1 MASRPEDPVVA
12 AAKVIRIIHDNHAA
26 ASQYLHILK
35 VTPGTSR
42 SETKEILQNMEQ
54 EEYNDVL
61 EDLDASQKATFFDKV
76 AGLNEKPSQNPDA
89 LDDEITKKYFEALNL
104 KAKGLSFKD
113 VCAQVKKVPV
123 LNPPTTPA
131 LPSTPLTSR
140 PYREAEKKVEPKEQK
155 PKGKPVQQP
164 VKVASPLAQ
173 TAPVAPTPAPKA
185 SAAQT
190 AKLQKEKAQK
200 DKQEKKRK
208 REEETPK
215 ASKKPKTGPE
225 EVGGSKKRQKRREK
239 QKMLLSKVAAGEVPL
254 ASKSANPI
262 LSSEPVPATIDSKAQ
277 PTPLQEDV
285 HMESPEPAA
294 SVTEVVAPLEIAVQA
309 IPKSKKV
316 RRSKHKSAKAKS
328 KSEDTEQPLEASTN
342 LPDTDSVAPVEGSKK
357 ARSRRRKV
365 KAAEAAPETASV
377 TKPTSVIDPAPLNDS
392 AQVDDASSTTSDED
406 DNGGIS
412 LAKENSMSDFVRR
425 TTLPVLGKPTI
436 SATAD
441 PSSDEEQEESVQDQA
456 ASGQADEDLIA
467 EPTSE
472 AANKPTGLDT
482 MQRESSSEAVH
493 EESPSPTTRET
504 SVSSAEEAPSSP
516 EQQEQKKSSPVTKKT
531 ELSRPTPSTTIFTSA
546 LAQPSFPKPLL
557 SNSFTKPQSSF
568 ASSRSTSSSKP
579 KKSANDSF
587 AEFAAFASGKKPGLD
602 DSSDDDDDDSSS
614 SSDSDNE
621 MPAPVQARNLSPV
634 QSQSQPKLIS
644 QPIASESE
652 PSAMDV
658 DTESG
663 AVDEEG
669 DPVAPAI
676 DVVMTDDQQH
686 TSSPIAYNDSQ
697 PSAQEAESVV
707 EEVKNEKPVGFQSFH
722 ENSSTRDAPARS
734 PLPEIPSPEELMDF
748 GGYQPTETNEQ
759 VAAEGGEQAA
769 TAAAG
774 DEEEQTSEPANR
786 ENHEGPE
793 LTEPSNSIELEAQP
807 EVYQVSENLPEADEQ
822 ASSSSEDEQDS
833 EDEEVPEVI
842 EQSEGPEEAEEA
854 EEAQE
859 SENKDAELEDPTQPS
874 ASVSDAEEPAE
885 AFTNS
890 MQDFLDAW
898 EEETDNFEHR
908 IQQIRQLLVEDGDG
922 SVEDNKDILEKLL
935 KEVDREDK
943 VYKSKTAA
951 ARKAIVELEQLAR
964 ERIEEV
970 LDRADAS
977 FEQRLLEIKSD
988 LREEYNA
995 ESARAQLGQLSPE
1008 LGEPDVEMK
1017 DKPEVDVEMKDGHEE
1032 EAEPK
1037 PEIDDEADQDEESS
1051 AESAPSS
1058 LGWAPSDDEGLTE
1071 SAKKEK
1077 ESKKRK
1083 PRKSTG
1089 ATSEHFTPSPK
1100 KQRVPAGTSAV
1111 PFPKLSAPRF
1121 GLIQERLANDP
1132 YRLLLAVTFLNK
1144 TAGRAAVPIFEKVME
1159 RYPTPQD
1166 LAAADVSD
1174 LSEMIHSLGFQ
1185 NQRARKLIKIAE
1197 TWIEQPPQKGKLFR
1211 TMDYPSKGN
1220 GRHLKPKDTVDEDVD
1235 DCVEAGA
1242 LEIAHIYGSGPY
1254 AWDSWRIF
1262 CRDKF
1267 RGVADGYNGEG
1278 VPGYNPSSQ
1287 TANESDFEPE
1297 WKRVIPLDKELRAC
1311 LRWMWLREGWEW
1323 DPLTG
1328 KKHKAAPSLLRE
1340 ASDGIATWDEPVAMN
1355 PHNEDPTTIK
1365 QEISAPRGA
1374 AALVPSIKA
1383 EEVKTEDAQPA
1394 KKRTRRS
1401 RNSGA
1406 SKRAV
1411 TPPSAVETKEHATP
1425 AVAAAA
1431 KVLNAEP
1438 EIMTSRLRP
1447 RAGRTDA
1454 ITSAAVPATPSRRRA
1469 RK

>member
-1 MASRPEDPVVA
+1 MALRPEDPVVA
-12 AAKVIRIIHDNHAA
+12 AAKVMRIIHDNHAA

-123 LNPPTTPA
+123 LKPPTTPA

-140 PYREAEKKVEPKEQK
+140 PYREVEKKVEPKEQK

-164 VKVASPLAQ
+164 VKVAAPLAQ
-173 TAPVAPTPAPKA
+173 TASVASTPAPKV

-200 DKQEKKRK
+200 DKKEKKRK

-215 ASKKPKTGPE
+215 VSKKPKTEPE

-239 QKMLLSKVAAGEVPL
+239 QKMLLSKGAAGEVPL
-254 ASKSANPI
+254 ASKSANPT
-262 LSSEPVPATIDSKAQ
+262 LPSELVPATVDSKAQ
-277 PTPLQEDV
+277 STLLQEDV

-294 SVTEVVAPLEIAVQA
+294 SATEAVAPLESAVQA
-309 IPKSKKV
+309 VPKSKKV

-328 KSEDTEQPLEASTN
+328 KPEDTEQPLEASAN

-365 KAAEAAPETASV
+365 KAADAAPETASV
-377 TKPTSVIDPAPLNDS
+377 TEPTSAIDSAPLNDS
-392 AQVDDASSTTSDED
+392 AQVDDASSTASDED

-436 SATAD
+436 SATVD
-441 PSSDEEQEESVQDQA
+441 PSSDGEQEEPVKDQA
-456 ASGQADEDLIA
+456 ANGQGDEDLIA
-467 EPTSE
+467 KPASE
-472 AANKPTGLDT
+472 AANKPTGVDIP
-482 MQRESSSEAVH
+482 QRESSSEAFH

-504 SVSSAEEAPSSP
+504 SVSSAEEARSSP
-516 EQQEQKKSSPVTKKT
+516 EQQEQQEQKKSSPVIKKT
-531 ELSRPTPSTTIFTSA
+531 EIPRPTPSTTMFTSA

-557 SNSFTKPQSSF
+557 SNSFSKPQSSF
-568 ASSRSTSSSKP
+568 ASTGSTSYSKP
-579 KKSANDSF
+579 KRSANDSF
-587 AEFAAFASGKKPGLD
+587 AEFAAFASGKKPGFD
-602 DSSDDDDDDSSS
+602 DSSDDDDDSSS

-634 QSQSQPKLIS
+634 QSQSQPTSNS

-663 AVDEEG
+663 AVNEEG
-669 DPVAPAI
+669 DPVAP
-676 DVVMTDDQQH
+676 
-686 TSSPIAYNDSQ
+686 
-697 PSAQEAESVV
+697 PSAQEEAENVV
-707 EEVKNEKPVGFQSFH
+707 EEVKDEKPVGFQSFH
-722 ENSSTRDAPARS
+722 ENSSTHDAPTRS

-807 EVYQVSENLPEADEQ
+807 EVDQVPENPPGADEQ
-822 ASSSSEDEQDS
+822 ASSSSEGEQDS
-833 EDEEVPEVI
+833 EDEEVPEVV
-842 EQSEGPEEAEEA
+842 EQSEGPEKA

-859 SENKDAELEDPTQPS
+859 SENKVAELEDPIQPS
-874 ASVSDAEEPAE
+874 ASASDAEEPAE

-964 ERIEEV
+964 EKIEEV

-1017 DKPEVDVEMKDGHEE
+1017 DGPEVDVDIKDGPEE
-1032 EAEPK
+1032 MAESK
-1037 PEIDDEADQDEESS
+1037 VEIDDEAEQDEESS

-1100 KQRVPAGTSAV
+1100 KKRVPAGTSAV

-1159 RYPTPQD
+1159 KYPTPQD

-1211 TMDYPSKGN
+1211 TMDYPTKGN

-1278 VPGYNPSSQ
+1278 VPGYNP
-1287 TANESDFEPE
+1287 TAQIENESNFEPE
-1297 WKRVIPLDKELRAC
+1297 WKRVVPLDKELRAC

-1355 PHNEDPTTIK
+1355 PHNEDPATIK

-1374 AALVPSIKA
+1374 AALVPGIKA

-1411 TPPSAVETKEHATP
+1411 TPPSAVEPKVSATP
-1425 AVAAAA
+1425 AAA

-1447 RAGRTDA
+1447 RAGRTDT

>member
-26 ASQYLHILK
+26 ASQYLHTLK
-35 VTPGTSR
+35 VTPGTTR
-42 SETKEILQNMEQ
+42 SETKEILQCMEQ

-76 AGLNEKPSQNPDA
+76 AGMNEKPAQNPA
-89 LDDEITKKYFEALNL
+89 SLDEEITKKYFDALNL
-104 KAKGLSFKD
+104 KAKGLSFKH

-123 LNPPTTPA
+123 LTTPTTPA

-140 PYREAEKKVEPKEQK
+140 PYREAEKKVEPKEMK
-155 PKGKPVQQP
+155 PKDKSVQQP
-164 VKVASPLAQ
+164 VKVAAPPAQPVLA
-173 TAPVAPTPAPKA
+173 APSPAPKA

-200 DKQEKKRK
+200 DKKEKKRK
-208 REEETPK
+208 REEETSSK
-215 ASKKPKTGPE
+215 ASKKPKTEPE

-239 QKMLLSKVAAGEVPL
+239 QKILLSKVAAGEVPL
-254 ASKSANPI
+254 APKAANPI
-262 LSSEPVPATIDSKAQ
+262 LPSEPVPATTDSKAQ
-277 PTPLQEDV
+277 STPLQEDV
-285 HMESPEPAA
+285 HMESPEPAP
-294 SVTEVVAPLEIAVQA
+294 SVTEEVAPLESAVPA
-309 IPKSKKV
+309 NPKSKKV

-328 KSEDTEQPLEASTN
+328 KLEETEQPMQASAE

-365 KAAEAAPETASV
+365 KAAEAAAETASV
-377 TKPTSVIDPAPLNDS
+377 AGPAS
-392 AQVDDASSTTSDED
+392 AIEQAPVDDASSSASDED

-412 LAKENSMSDFVRR
+412 LAKESSMSDLIRR

-441 PSSDEEQEESVQDQA
+441 PSSDEGLEDAVEDQA
-456 ASGQADEDLIA
+456 ASGQPDQEPIA
-467 EPTSE
+467 EPISD

-482 MQRESSSEAVH
+482 TQRESSSEAVH

-516 EQQEQKKSSPVTKKT
+516 QQQEQKKSSPIIEKT
-531 ELSRPTPSTTIFTSA
+531 EQPKTAPSITTFTPA
-546 LAQPSFPKPLL
+546 LAQPSFPRPLL
-557 SNSFTKPQSSF
+557 SNFFSKPQSSF
-568 ASSRSTSSSKP
+568 TSTRSTSSSKP

-587 AEFAAFASGKKPGLD
+587 AEFAAFASGKKPGFD
-602 DSSDDDDDDSSS
+602 DSSDDDDDSSS
-614 SSDSDNE
+614 SSDSDDE
-621 MPAPVQARNLSPV
+621 KPAPVQARKLSPV
-634 QSQSQPKLIS
+634 QSQSYPVSTS
-644 QPIASESE
+644 QPIEHESE

-663 AVDEEG
+663 AASEEG

-676 DVVMTDDQQH
+676 DVVMTNDQQN
-686 TSSPIAYNDSQ
+686 TSSPIAYNNSQ
-697 PSAQEAESVV
+697 PSVQEEAENVV
-707 EEVKNEKPVGFQSFH
+707 GEVKDEKPVGFQSFH
-722 ENSSTRDAPARS
+722 ENSSAHDAPARS

-748 GGYQPTETNEQ
+748 GGYQPSETNRQ
-759 VAAEGGEQAA
+759 VAAEGEEQAA
-769 TAAAG
+769 TAAAE

-807 EVYQVSENLPEADEQ
+807 EVDQVSEDLSEAEEQ
-822 ASSSSEDEQDS
+822 ASSSSENEQNS
-833 EDEEVPEVI
+833 EDEEVPEVF
-842 EQSEGPEEAEEA
+842 EQPEESKEAEEA
-854 EEAQE
+854 E
-859 SENKDAELEDPTQPS
+859 NKNAELEDPIQPS
-874 ASVSDAEEPAE
+874 GSVSDAEEPAE
-885 AFTNS
+885 AFSNS
-890 MQDFLDAW
+890 MQDFLAAW

-964 ERIEEV
+964 EKIEEV

-995 ESARAQLGQLSPE
+995 ESARGQLSPE
-1008 LGEPDVEMK
+1008 LGEPDVKMK
-1017 DKPEVDVEMKDGHEE
+1017 DKPKVDVDMKDEPEE
-1032 EAEPK
+1032 EAELK
-1037 PEIDDEADQDEESS
+1037 AEIEDEAETEQDEESS

-1077 ESKKRK
+1077 E
-1083 PRKSTG
+1083 G

-1100 KQRVPAGTSAV
+1100 NKRVPAGTSAV

-1144 TAGRAAVPIFEKVME
+1144 TAGRAAVPIFEKVVE
-1159 RYPTPQD
+1159 KYPTPQD

-1235 DCVEAGA
+1235 DCVQAGA

-1267 RGVADGYNGEG
+1267 RGVAQGYNGEG

-1287 TANESDFEPE
+1287 AENESDFEPE
-1297 WKRVIPLDKELRAC
+1297 WKRVVPLDKELRAC

-1328 KKHKAAPSLLRE
+1328 QKQNAAPTLLRE
-1340 ASDGIATWDEPVAMN
+1340 ASDGIATWDEPVALN
-1355 PHNEDPTTIK
+1355 PHNENPSTIK

-1374 AALVPSIKA
+1374 AALVPGTKV
-1383 EEVKTEDAQPA
+1383 EDLKTEEDTPPA

-1425 AVAAAA
+1425 AVAATA

-1447 RAGRTDA
+1447 RAGRGDA
-1454 ITSAAVPATPSRRRA
+1454 ITSAAVPATPSSRRRA